1 MKSLP
6 VAALALALVLSGCGG
21 QGSSTNTNSSTQSVS
36 KRETCREIT
45 RLIGKATDIT
55 NKYNNGE
62 SVSLADL
69 TGVAFSMGQAAKET
83 TDSELKS
90 AALALQEGLNLMA
103 DEDTFFEGMQIYLGE
118 ILPVTTNCQ
127 VG

>member
-1 MKSLP
+1 MNSLLI
-6 VAALALALVLSGCGG
+6 ASLALALVLSGCGG

-55 NKYNNGE
+55 NKYNNAE

-69 TGVAFSMGQAAKET
+69 TGVAFSMGQAARKT

-118 ILPVTTNCQ
+118 ILPVTTKCQ

>member
-1 MKSLP
+1 MNSLP
-6 VAALALALVLSGCGG
+6 IASLALALVLSGCGG

-55 NKYNNGE
+55 NKYNNAE

-69 TGVAFSMGQAAKET
+69 TGVAFSMGQAAKQT

-118 ILPVTTNCQ
+118 ILPVTTKCQ

>member
-6 VAALALALVLSGCGG
+6 IASLALALVLSGCGG

-55 NKYNNGE
+55 NKYNNAE

-69 TGVAFSMGQAAKET
+69 TGVAFSMGQAARKT

-118 ILPVTTNCQ
+118 ILPVTTKCQ

>member
-1 MKSLP
+1 MNSLP
-6 VAALALALVLSGCGG
+6 IASLALALVLSGCGG

-55 NKYNNGE
+55 NKYNNAE

-69 TGVAFSMGQAAKET
+69 TGVAFSMEQAAKQT

-118 ILPVTTNCQ
+118 ILPVTTKCQ

>member
-1 MKSLP
+1 VKSLSI
-6 VAALALALVLSGCGG
+6 ASLALALVLSGCGG
-21 QGSSTNTNSSTQSVS
+21 QGSSTNENSSTRSVS

-118 ILPVTTNCQ
+118 ILPVTTKCQ

>member
-1 MKSLP
+1 MNSLP
-6 VAALALALVLSGCGG
+6 IASLALALVLSGCGG

-55 NKYNNGE
+55 NKYNNAE

-69 TGVAFSMGQAAKET
+69 TGVAFSMGQAARKT

-118 ILPVTTNCQ
+118 ILPVTTKCQ

>member
-6 VAALALALVLSGCGG
+6 IASLALALVLSGCGG
-21 QGSSTNTNSSTQSVS
+21 QSSSTNKNSSTQSVS

-55 NKYNNGE
+55 NKYNNAE

-69 TGVAFSMGQAAKET
+69 TGVAFSMGQAAKQT

-118 ILPVTTNCQ
+118 ILPVTTKCQ

>member
-6 VAALALALVLSGCGG
+6 IASLALALVLSGCGG

-55 NKYNNGE
+55 NKYNNAE

-69 TGVAFSMGQAAKET
+69 TGVAFSMGQAAKQT

-118 ILPVTTNCQ
+118 ILPVTTKCQ

>member
-6 VAALALALVLSGCGG
+6 IASLALALVLSGCGG
-21 QGSSTNTNSSTQSVS
+21 QSSSTNTNSSTQSVS

-55 NKYNNGE
+55 NKYNNAE

-69 TGVAFSMGQAAKET
+69 TGVAFSMGQAAKQT

-118 ILPVTTNCQ
+118 ILPVTTKCQ

>member
-1 MKSLP
+1 
-6 VAALALALVLSGCGG
+6 
-21 QGSSTNTNSSTQSVS
+21 
-36 KRETCREIT
+36 
-45 RLIGKATDIT
+45 
-55 NKYNNGE
+55 
-62 SVSLADL
+62 
-69 TGVAFSMGQAAKET
+69 MGQAAKQT

-118 ILPVTTNCQ
+118 ILPVTTKCQ

>member
-6 VAALALALVLSGCGG
+6 VASLALVLVLSGCGV

-55 NKYNNGE
+55 NKYNNAE

-69 TGVAFSMGQAAKET
+69 TGVAFSMGQAAKKT

-90 AALALQEGLNLMA
+90 AALALQEGLNLMT

-118 ILPVTTNCQ
+118 ILPVTTKCQ

>member
-6 VAALALALVLSGCGG
+6 IASLALALVLSGCGG
-21 QGSSTNTNSSTQSVS
+21 QSSSTNKNSSTKSVS

-55 NKYNNGE
+55 NKYNNAE

-69 TGVAFSMGQAAKET
+69 TGVAFSMGQAAKQT

-118 ILPVTTNCQ
+118 ILPVTTKCQ